1 MRRRR
6 HQKGSVCLRSGNWYV
21 RYYGTDGKQRNEF
34 LAEKDD
40 RHHSKTCKP
49 VKDLAAKAM
58 SRVNAE
64 VGEGSLTPKA
74 AEFWESVYLPHCERS
89 LRPSTVHSYKDLWE
103 RFLKAHLG
111 QVRLS
116 EYKANNATEFL
127 TSLSGRLG
135 RNSLSHVRSLLSGFF
150 SHATALG
157 KIEHNPIRD
166 AKVLSKP
173 KAPAETGWY
182 DLGQLEDIVSSL
194 KGDTEAQLVVLLAGV
209 MGLRPS
215 EIVGLDWSDF
225 SQGSLHIRRA
235 VVRGVSGG
243 TKTASS
249 VASIPVIQPV
259 LGLLGL
265 WHESSGR
272 PDQGWVFPN
281 KGGTKPM
288 NIRDF
293 TRKRVK
299 PVVGQRWLGLY
310 AGRRGAASILTQL
323 TGSPIAASQLLRHSN
338 SNVTWKHY
346 IKSDRSEL
354 ATAMSLLETKLG
366 QD

>member
-1 MRRRR
+1 
-6 HQKGSVCLRSGNWYV
+6 V

-40 RHHSKTCKP
+40 KHHSKTCKP
-49 VKDLAAKAM
+49 VKDLSAKAM
-58 SRVNAE
+58 SRVNANSAE
-64 VGEGSLTPKA
+64 SALSPLA
-74 AEFWESVYLPHCERS
+74 SEFWLSVYLPHCERS

-103 RFLKAHLG
+103 RFLKQHLG
-111 QVRLS
+111 STRLG
-116 EYKANNATEFL
+116 EYKAHNATEFL

-166 AKVLSKP
+166 AKVLTKP
-173 KAPAETGWY
+173 KPPQEAEWY
-182 DLGQLEDIVSSL
+182 DLGQLEDIVRAL
-194 KGDTEAQLVVLLAGV
+194 KEDPAAQLVVLLAGV

-215 EIVGLDWSDF
+215 EIVGLDWTDF

-259 LGLLGL
+259 AGLLKL
-265 WHESSGR
+265 WHETSGR
-272 PDQGWVFPN
+272 PDQGWVFPE
-281 KGGTKPM
+281 
-288 NIRDF
+288 
-293 TRKRVK
+293 
-299 PVVGQRWLGLY
+299 QEW
-310 AGRRGAASILTQL
+310 
-323 TGSPIAASQLLRHSN
+323 
-338 SNVTWKHY
+338 
-346 IKSDRSEL
+346 
-354 ATAMSLLETKLG
+354 
-366 QD
+366 